1 MADER
6 IQRTQS
12 SGEEIANSASHG
24 VALLLAALGLP
35 LLVVTALRGG
45 SAAAVVGASVFG
57 TTMVLTYLASTV
69 YHAVPHSRA
78 KRVFRVL
85 DHSAIFLL
93 IAGTY
98 TPFTLNVL
106 PAPWG
111 WTLFG
116 LVWAL
121 AALGIV
127 LKAVPGRRRPILS
140 VVLYIGMGWLIVIA
154 IKPLLQAMPLAGLWW
169 LLAGGLAYTGG
180 TAFYAA
186 NRIRYGHFAWHLFVM
201 TGSACHYV
209 AVLRYAL

>member
-1 MADER
+1 MSAPQHR
-6 IQRTQS
+6 SQS
-12 SGEEIANSASHG
+12 RGEEIANSTSHG

-35 LLVVTALRGG
+35 LLVVTAQRGDG
-45 SAAAVVGASVFG
+45 VAAVVGASVFG

-69 YHAVPHSRA
+69 YHAVPQGRA
-78 KRVFRVL
+78 KRVFQVL

-106 PAPWG
+106 PPPWG

-121 AALGIV
+121 AVLGIV
-127 LKAVPGRRRPILS
+127 LKALPGRRRPILS

-154 IKPLLQAMPLAGLWW
+154 IKPLLQVMPVAGLWW
-169 LLAGGLAYTGG
+169 LLAGGVAYTGG

-186 NRIRYGHFAWHLFVM
+186 KRLRYGHFAWHLCVM